1 VGVAVKRIALAAGA
15 LLALV
20 AAFLGGRFSRLAETK
35 TETVTVYAAH
45 SKDSGSLSIDSGQKA
60 RERVVTVTKREPG
73 GTVYVTETR
82 DSLLDSDLELDLGW
96 HRESETKAETKT
108 TTTTRSQPS
117 WRLDAQAGWSR
128 LSPAPDIYG
137 IGISRRIAG
146 TLWVGGWA
154 RTDKTAGLGVGL
166 EW

>member
-1 VGVAVKRIALAAGA
+1 VKRRVAIAAGA

-20 AAFLGGRFSRLAETK
+20 AAYLGGRFSRAAETK

-45 SKDSGSLSIDSGQKA
+45 SKDSGFLSIDSGQKA

-82 DSLLDSDLELDLGW
+82 DSLLDSELALDLGW
-96 HRESETKAETKT
+96 QRESETKAETTT
-108 TTTTRSQPS
+108 TTTTRAQPS

-128 LSPAPDIYG
+128 LSPAPDVYG
-137 IGISRRIAG
+137 VGLSRRVAG
-146 TLWVGGWA
+146 TVWVGAWA
-154 RTDKTAGLGVGL
+154 RTDLTAGASLGL